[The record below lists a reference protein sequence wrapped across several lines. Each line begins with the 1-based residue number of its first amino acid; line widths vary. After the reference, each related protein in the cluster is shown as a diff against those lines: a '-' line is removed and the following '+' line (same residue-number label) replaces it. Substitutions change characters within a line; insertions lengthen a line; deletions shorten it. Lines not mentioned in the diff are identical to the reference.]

1 MRGISA
7 RHILLLAAATAS
19 LGWGQP
25 AITSLQ
31 SSAVGDPAAN
41 VTGITSGTVLPA
53 GGFVLYINGTFH
65 PAGLVSLKWF
75 NSATATTS
83 LLPLNG
89 AVVSPSQIYVTVPN
103 ALFQTLVASP
113 VAVTVT
119 VQETGGSNS
128 AAFTINPPL
137 QLITPVLPSATINA
151 PYSAN
156 FTTGGTVPFLEGGI
170 VGGTPP
176 PGLNALSPS
185 VTVTGTPTQTGVYNF
200 QVTAQDFWGNSVG
213 GTETIEVVS
222 VPTLTSLSPN
232 ASGAGAPTFTMT
244 VNGTNFVGPI
254 NIPGLTIPGSQ
265 VQWTFGSLVTPL
277 TTTFV
282 NSTQLTAAVPG
293 ALLAVAGTASVTV
306 VQPSYATSNA
316 LPFSVLAPS
325 ISAIVP
331 ATAAA
336 GSSTVALVVNGANFV
351 LNATFQPTV
360 WWNGAT
366 LISSFVNSGTMTAAI
381 PANLLTTPGVY
392 SVQVTNPGGAGS
404 NTVTFSV
411 LAPTIASLSATSL
424 PAGSP
429 AFALTATG
437 ANFLSG
443 SQISFRGTALA
454 ATVGGNGTTLTST
467 VPASLLTAPG
477 VVNVQVVNPGG
488 ALSNVVTFTVVAPS
502 LASISPATVPV
513 GSAAFTLAVTGASF
527 VSGAQVSVNSTALA
541 TTFVSSNS
549 LTAAVPANLVAA
561 TGQCNVQVANPGGAP
576 SNTLPLS
583 VVGPTIGSLSPASI
597 PAGSATFA
605 LAVSGVNFVPGSQVS
620 FDGNQLATSFASS
633 TLLNATVPATLVAG
647 PKVSSIV
654 VANPGTGGNVSAGAT
669 FTVTQSLAINATAL
683 PSGTTGSSYS
693 FTFTGRAG
701 TPPYT
706 WSATGY
712 PPGLAINPASGVL
725 SGVPQTSGSYVVT
738 VVLRDAANSTATAQ
752 FPLAVGSPAPAP
764 VSIAPT
770 SNLPS
775 GTVGVAYQGFVFAN
789 GGSGGYTF
797 SLGGGSLPNG
807 LALSSSGMVF
817 GTPTTPGPFSF
828 TVVVTDSAGATTSG
842 GFRITINP
850 APLGIAGG
858 PAGPVS
864 TGTAIN
870 ITFTGTGG
878 VGPYYC
884 TLGGSLPPGATFAN
898 CVLSGTPTTAGTYT
912 FRITIVDSTG
922 AVFTQTV
929 TLTVVL
935 PAPALSLSGSLANG
949 KVGVPYAGQI
959 SASGGTGPYTY
970 AGTGLPGGL
979 SLSASGAIT
988 GTPGTAGQFS
998 LAAAVT
1004 DSKGATASGTFG
1016 ITIVPADLTV
1026 VTASLPDGVVGIAYS
1041 ASLTASG
1048 GVPPYSWTVTGLPDG
1063 LTATAAGAISGT
1075 PTTPGKFTVV
1085 VMVKDVAG
1093 TTFAPRIGGY
1103 TLTLTI
1109 APAALAITTATAPN
1123 GTVGA
1128 AYTATFA
1135 ASGGTAPYTFSATGL
1150 PAGLSISATGAI
1162 TGTPT
1167 APGAAT
1173 IVVTGK
1179 DAAGVSTSKSF
1190 SVTIG
1195 LPPAPP
1201 LGFVGISNTS
1211 LPLQQPRLQV
1221 TLGNTFPVDV
1231 VVTLTLTFAPDS
1243 GADDPT
1249 IQFSSGGRTAHIT
1262 VPAGAT
1268 NGATDVGVQTG
1279 SVAGLIAITAQ
1290 MQAAGQDV
1298 TPSPAPVLT
1307 IRIAA
1312 AAPVI
1317 VPGTLTAVRNSTGFT
1332 VTLTGYATDREL
1344 TQAMFQFTAAAGSTL
1359 QTTSVTVAIDTLFA
1373 GYFSG
1378 AGATPFGSQF
1388 TYTQPFTVTGSA
1400 QTVASV
1406 TVTLVNKIGQSAA
1419 VTATLQ

>member
-7 RHILLLAAATAS
+7 RRILLLAAATAS

-25 AITSLQ
+25 TISNLQ
-31 SSAVGDPAAN
+31 SAPEGSPPAN
-41 VTGITSGTVLPA
+41 VTAITSGTTLQA
-53 GGFVLYINGTFH
+53 GDFRLYINGTFQ
-65 PAGLVSLKWF
+65 PATLVNVQWF
-75 NSATATTS
+75 NTSTAVNTT
-83 LLPLNG
+83 LNLNNALITPTQI
-89 AVVSPSQIYVTVPN
+89 AVPIPN
-103 ALFQTLVASP
+103 ALFQTLVSGP
-113 VAVTVT
+113 VPVTVT
-119 VQETGGSNS
+119 VNETGGSSS
-128 AAFTINPPL
+128 ATFTINPPL
-137 QLITPVLPSATINA
+137 FAIAYLPSGTLNQ
-151 PYSAN
+151 PYSAD
-156 FTTGGTVPFLEGGI
+156 FVTGGTPPFLEGG
-170 VGGTPP
+170 VTGGTPP
-176 PGLNALSPS
+176 PGTNSVSPS
-185 VTVTGTPTQTGVYNF
+185 ITLTGTPTQLGLFNF
-200 QVTAQDFWGNSVG
+200 QTVAVDFWGNSVSG
-213 GTETIEVVS
+213 NEDVEIVA

-232 ASGAGAPTFTMT
+232 SASAGADTLTLT
-244 VNGTNFVGPI
+244 VNGTSFVGPI
-254 NIPGLTIPGSQ
+254 NLQAHTIPGSK
-265 VQWTFGSLVTPL
+265 VQWTVGTVVTTL
-277 TTTFV
+277 ATTFV
-282 NSTQLTAAVPG
+282 NSTQLTAVVPS
-293 ALLAVAGTASVTV
+293 ALLAAAGTASVTV
-306 VQPSYATSNA
+306 VQPSNATSNA

-331 ATAAA
+331 ASAPA
-336 GSSTVALVVNGANFV
+336 GSNTVALLVNGANFV
-351 LNATFQPTV
+351 VNGSFQPTV
-360 WWNGAT
+360 WWNGAA
-366 LISSFVNSGTMTAAI
+366 LISSFVNSGTLTAAI
-381 PANLLTTPGVY
+381 PSNLLTTAGVY
-392 SVQVTNPGGAGS
+392 SVQVTNPGGAAS

-411 LAPTIASLSATSL
+411 LAPTISSLSATSL

-429 AFALTATG
+429 AFALTVTG
-437 ANFLSG
+437 ANFLYG
-443 SQISFRGTALA
+443 SQVSFRGTALA
-454 ATVGGNGTTLTST
+454 ATVGGNNTTLTTT
-467 VPASLLTAPG
+467 VPASLLTTPG
-477 VVNVQVVNPGG
+477 AVNVQVVNPGG
-488 ALSNVVTFTVVAPS
+488 ALSNVVTFTVVA
-502 LASISPATVPV
+502 
-513 GSAAFTLAVTGASF
+513 
-527 VSGAQVSVNSTALA
+527 
-541 TTFVSSNS
+541 
-549 LTAAVPANLVAA
+549 
-561 TGQCNVQVANPGGAP
+561 
-576 SNTLPLS
+576 
-583 VVGPTIGSLSPASI
+583 
-597 PAGSATFA
+597 
-605 LAVSGVNFVPGSQVS
+605 
-620 FDGNQLATSFASS
+620 
-633 TLLNATVPATLVAG
+633 
-647 PKVSSIV
+647 
-654 VANPGTGGNVSAGAT
+654 
-669 FTVTQSLAINATAL
+669 SLAINATSL

-693 FTFTGRAG
+693 FPLTGRGG

-725 SGVPQTSGSYVVT
+725 SGVPQASGSYVVT
-738 VVLRDAANSTATAQ
+738 VVLRDAVNSTATAQ

-797 SLGGGSLPNG
+797 SVGSGSLPNG
-807 LALSSSGMVF
+807 LALSSSGMVS
-817 GTPTTPGPFSF
+817 GTPTTPGQFSF
-828 TVVVTDSAGATTSG
+828 TVVVTDSAGGSASG

-850 APLGIAGG
+850 APLNITGG
-858 PAGPVS
+858 PTGAVS

-884 TLGGSLPPGATFAN
+884 TFGGILPPGTTFAN

-912 FRITIVDSTG
+912 FRVTIADSTG

-935 PAPALSLSGSLANG
+935 PAPALSLSGSLGNG
-949 KVGVPYAGQI
+949 KVGVPYSGQI

-970 AGTGLPGGL
+970 AGTGLPDGL
-979 SLSASGAIT
+979 SLSVSGAIT
-988 GTPGTAGQFS
+988 GTSGTAGQFS
-998 LAAAVT
+998 LAATVT
-1004 DSKGATASGTFG
+1004 DSKGATANGTFG
-1016 ITIVPADLTV
+1016 ITIAPADLTI
-1026 VTASLPDGVVGIAYS
+1026 VTASLPDGVVGVAYS
-1041 ASLTASG
+1041 AGLTASG
-1048 GVPPYSWTVTGLPDG
+1048 GGPPYTWTVTGLPDG
-1063 LTATAAGAISGT
+1063 VTATAASLGGT
-1075 PTTPGKFTVV
+1075 PKTAGRFTVSAS
-1085 VMVKDVAG
+1085 VKDAAG
-1093 TTFAPRIGGY
+1093 ASAAKSY
-1103 TLTLTI
+1103 SVTI
-1109 APAALAITTATAPN
+1109 APAALVITTASAPN

-1128 AYTATFA
+1128 AYTASFA

-1150 PAGLSISATGAI
+1150 PAGLSISAAGTI

-1173 IVVTGK
+1173 IVVTVK

-1201 LGFVGISNTS
+1201 LSFVGISNTS

-1221 TLGNTFPVDV
+1221 TLGSTFPVDV

-1279 SVAGLIAITAQ
+1279 SVAGLITITAQ

-1312 AAPVI
+1312 TAPVI

-1344 TQAMFQFTAAAGSTL
+1344 TQAIFQFTAAAGSTL
-1359 QTTSVTVAIDTLFA
+1359 QTTSMTVTIDTLFA

-1378 AGATPFGSQF
+1378 GSAAPFGSQF
-1388 TYTQPFTVTGSA
+1388 TYTQPFTVTGST
-1400 QTVASV
+1400 QTIASV

-1419 VTATLQ
+1419 VTATLN